1 MEIAADIRPSLVALR
16 ERGIRLGIVCDV
28 GDLRRTDIAGASAI
42 GMRTVR
48 YRALH
53 DDPAIDGAIEADFVL
68 DSHRELPLLVDRI
81 GRPRG

>member
-1 MEIAADIRPSLVALR
+1 MH
-16 ERGIRLGIVCDV
+16 V

-53 DDPAIDGAIEADFVL
+53 DDPDMGDAIEADFVL
-68 DSHRELPLLVDRI
+68 DSHRELPALIDRI
-81 GRPRG
+81 GRLRG